1 MNRLEGLKITGIAAI
16 LFLASCRMQPDV
28 GAISSYAEIDT
39 LLNSQFD
46 LLYKKSL
53 VKEVWLDGQS
63 ESQELEM
70 DSLAWIAEL
79 SFLKEINPNQPEY
92 VGGFDRRDLDGL
104 TTLALKSSE
113 SGALKKFTFTPG
125 NGKVNSIQATI
136 HEDKD
141 VYVHHRDI
149 NIKLTNGKIIE
160 YQIEGYQK
168 IILKDTIRF
177 RIGGSVLD

>member
-1 MNRLEGLKITGIAAI
+1 MSHLERLKIVGIASI
-16 LFLASCRMQPDV
+16 MFLAGCGMQPNLDTV
-28 GAISSYAEIDT
+28 SNYVEIDS
-39 LLNSQFD
+39 LLTTQFD

-63 ESQELEM
+63 ESQELAM
-70 DSLAWIAEL
+70 DSLDWRTEL

-92 VGGFDRRDLDGL
+92 VGGFAGDDSDDL

-113 SGALKKFTFTPG
+113 SGALKKFSFASK
-125 NGKVNSIQATI
+125 NGKINSIQAII

-149 NIKLTNGKIIE
+149 NLKLENSEIVE
-160 YQIEGYQK
+160 YQIDGYQK
-168 IILKDTIRF
+168 IMLKDTIWF
-177 RIGGSVLD
+177 RIQGSVVN